1 MSGFSPDWLALREPV
16 DHRSRNPQLVR
27 ALQARFEGR
36 STVTVV
42 DLGCGTGSNLRA
54 VAPLLGPE
62 QSWTLVDNDPELL
75 VAARDTLRRWADE
88 ATADGDT
95 LRLTRDGRQ
104 IAVGFRQ
111 ANLAQDL
118 EAALGE
124 PADLITAS
132 ALFDLA
138 SPEFIRQV
146 AVAVAARR
154 AAFYTVLTYNG
165 IQRWTP
171 RHPADNAM
179 TAAFHQ
185 HQMRDK
191 GFGPSAGP
199 TAPAHLA
206 DRFRLGG
213 YGVLEGESP
222 WVLGPGDARLI
233 GELQRG
239 FVEAVRETRALDDKT
254 LDAWAKAPRTG
265 CEVGHTD
272 TLAVPA

>member
-54 VAPLLGPE
+54 VAPLLGPK

-75 VAARDTLRRWADE
+75 VAARDTLRRWADK

-95 LRLTRDGRQ
+95 LRLSRDGRQ
-104 IAVGFRQ
+104 IAVSFRQ
-111 ANLAQDL
+111 TNLAQDL

-146 AVAVAARR
+146 AVAVAA
-154 AAFYTVLTYNG
+154 TC
-165 IQRWTP
+165 
-171 RHPADNAM
+171 
-179 TAAFHQ
+179 
-185 HQMRDK
+185 
-191 GFGPSAGP
+191 GPC
-199 TAPAHLA
+199 TC
-206 DRFRLGG
+206 
-213 YGVLEGESP
+213 
-222 WVLGPGDARLI
+222 
-233 GELQRG
+233 
-239 FVEAVRETRALDDKT
+239 T
-254 LDAWAKAPRTG
+254 
-265 CEVGHTD
+265 
-272 TLAVPA
+272 